1 MIDLLFVIGMHRSG
15 TSAFA
20 GSAMLLGGAA
30 PLEMPSSS
38 PFNPKGYFEP
48 VHVVTGNDMCLA
60 VQDRSWSDCRPADVM
75 DAGTTSAWVQAFAE
89 KLEQAF
95 GPMPLKI
102 VKDPRLSL
110 TVPLWHKAALQI
122 GHLPGYVIL
131 LREPTQSATS
141 IMRRDGFSDE
151 AAVALWLR
159 YMLDA
164 ERNTRGLPRM
174 ILSTAEF
181 SACPSAVLARVAAR
195 LDFAWPHAPETLPPD
210 FVEPGMIHPA
220 QPVVTDLM
228 PLAIEAFRALLHLAQ
243 DGDDAG
249 AMANLDAIRARFDPL
264 TQVIHDRFLADQS
277 PETPLQ
283 DRRAAVALLPAVT
296 RDEDILSPKVALAA
310 ERVQRAISDRLR
322 ENAALRL
329 NLVTEAVT
337 YAMRHPFW
345 PLLGYLRFYG
355 FMGLAAAVRPVLRPL
370 ANWLQ
375 GVAGPADPD
384 RFAKGRGELPQQRA
398 RRAKAKILRLPFST
412 LDEGFVPYNPPAP
425 IDPAVKLI
433 AFYLPQFHPF
443 AENDAWW
450 GKGFTEWSNVGKA
463 VPNFDGHYQPHCPIH
478 FGYYD
483 LRVPSVMEEQARVAK
498 QYGIGG
504 FSYYFYWFGG
514 KILMQEPL
522 EAMLANPAVDM
533 PFCFTWANENWTRRW
548 DGAEDDILIAQ
559 RHSLEDSLALLRH
572 LSRYFNDPR
581 YIRIEGKPVFIV
593 YRADI
598 IPDIAQT
605 VAAWRDEAEKLGF
618 PGIYLMAAQSFQ
630 IGDPTGMGF
639 DAAVEFPPHGV
650 PTTDIVAKLG
660 NVRPDFRGH
669 VVEYE
674 QAADY
679 AVSRAE
685 VPYKLFRTAMLSWD
699 NTARKQQGAYTFHN
713 FSVTAFSQWLL
724 ALGHRVMTSPAHGP
738 DEKLVFVNAW
748 NEWAEGSH
756 LEPDR
761 KHGFGY
767 LAAARAALAP
777 FDRASLPPV
786 PVLPAVARAPFAVIL
801 HLHYPD
807 LWPEIREALATLGP
821 HDLYVSVTD
830 ARTVALVQADR
841 PDAFVEW
848 VENRG
853 RDIRP
858 FLSLLRRIRPLG
870 YTAVCKI
877 HSKKSP
883 HLADGGMIRKSLI
896 QQLVDPAL
904 AAAFA
909 GDPRLG
915 MVVVQSSYLRRAAI
929 NASCNT
935 DSVAALAKEIDIP
948 LDWAHFPA
956 GSMYWFRPEAL
967 VDLDKIDLH
976 RDWGIEKGLTDG
988 TKAHGIERITSFLTE
1003 RAGFGIRQI

>member
-1 MIDLLFVIGMHRSG
+1 MVDLLFVIGMHRSG

-30 PLEMPSSS
+30 PLQMPGKS

-48 VHVVTGNDMCLA
+48 TVVVLANDRCLA
-60 VQDRSWSDCRPADVM
+60 AQERRWSDCRPADVM
-75 DAGTTSAWVQAFAE
+75 DAGTASFWVQAFADGL
-89 KLEQAF
+89 KQAF

-110 TVPLWHKAALQI
+110 VVPLWHKAALQI

-131 LREPTQSATS
+131 LRDPRQSASS
-141 IMRRDGFSDE
+141 ILRRDGFSDE

-164 ERNTRGLPRM
+164 ERDTRGLPRV
-174 ILSTAEF
+174 ILPTAEF
-181 SACPSAVLARVAAR
+181 SADPAEALARVASV
-195 LDFAWPHAPETLPPD
+195 LGVCWPHAPETLPPD

-220 QPVVTDLM
+220 QPVETDLM
-228 PLAIEAFRALLHLAQ
+228 PLADEAFRALLHLAHQ
-243 DGDDAG
+243 PEDAR
-249 AMANLDAIRARFDPL
+249 ALARLDAIRASFDPQ
-264 TQVIHDRFLADQS
+264 TQAIHDRFLADRHHKAISQ
-277 PETPLQ
+277 TPLS
-283 DRRAAVALLPAVT
+283 AALCQSEAEGHP
-296 RDEDILSPKVALAA
+296 DFPCPKAPLAA

-322 ENAALRL
+322 QNAVERL
-329 NLVTEAVT
+329 DLVTDAVT
-337 YAMRHPFW
+337 HAMRHPLW
-345 PLLGYLRFYG
+345 PLLGYLRFHG
-355 FMGLAAAVRPVLRPL
+355 LMGLAALVRPVLRPL

-375 GVAGPADPD
+375 RVAGPADPD
-384 RFAKGRGELPQQRA
+384 RFAKGLGALPRRRVRGSRD
-398 RRAKAKILRLPFST
+398 RILRLPFST
-412 LDEGFVPYNPPAP
+412 LNEGFVPYHPPAP

-478 FGYYD
+478 LGYYD
-483 LRVPSVMEEQARVAK
+483 LRLPSVMEEQARVAK

-504 FSYYFYWFGG
+504 FCYYFYWFGG

-548 DGAEDDILIAQ
+548 DGAEHEVLIAQ
-559 RHSLEDSLALLRH
+559 RHSLADSLALLRH

-593 YRADI
+593 YRADL
-598 IPDIAQT
+598 IPDIAET

-618 PGIYLMAAQSFQ
+618 PGIYLMAAHSFQ
-630 IGDPTGMGF
+630 FGDPTGMGF

-650 PTTDIVAKLG
+650 AVTDILAKQS
-660 NVRPDFRGH
+660 NVRPDFHGH
-669 VVEYE
+669 VFDYE
-674 QAADY
+674 QAADH
-679 AVSRAE
+679 AVSRAD

-699 NTARKQQGAYTFHN
+699 NTARKQQGANTFHN
-713 FSVTAFSQWLL
+713 FGVIAFSQWLS
-724 ALGHRVMTSPAHGP
+724 ALGHRVMVSPAHGP

-807 LWPEIREALATLGP
+807 LWPEIRESLAGLGP

-830 ARTVALVQADR
+830 PHAVALVQADR
-841 PDAFVEW
+841 PEAFVEW

-870 YTAVCKI
+870 YRAICKL

-883 HLADGGMIRKSLI
+883 HLAGGEAKRRSLMSR
-896 QQLVDPAL
+896 LVDPAL
-904 AAAFA
+904 GVALAE
-909 GDPRLG
+909 DPRLG
-915 MVVVQSSYLRRAAI
+915 LIVIQSSLVKRTAT
-929 NASCNT
+929 NAKWNK
-935 DSVAALAKEIDIP
+935 DSVAALAKEIGVP
-948 LDWAHFPA
+948 LNWAHFPA

-967 VDLDKIDLH
+967 IDLDKIDLH

-988 TKAHGIERITSFLTE
+988 TKAHGVERIISFLTA
-1003 RAGFGIRQI
+1003 RAGFGIRKI